1 MQVLF
6 PFNVMQ
12 TTCMQYPQDIKVNYP
27 AKQRL
32 HNWMFEPL
40 KHGYQLYVF
49 FNTK

>member
-27 AKQRL
+27 ENNDYIIEYL
-32 HNWMFEPL
+32 NH
-40 KHGYQLYVF
+40 
-49 FNTK
+49 